1 MDPHARTSGVGVGGG
16 VGEGVGAGVGGVG
29 TGVGGVGGGVGLG
42 VGLGVGVHLSL
53 VQVDVVALETQ
64 SLLAQVLIARVSQVL
79 RDLHHTLV

>member
-29 TGVGGVGGGVGLG
+29 TGVGGVGLG
-42 VGLGVGVHLSL
+42 VGLGIGVGHVSL
-53 VQVDVVALETQ
+53 LQVDVVALETQ

-79 RDLHHTLV
+79 REIHHTLV